1 MSWYQ
6 VVKTINGRKY
16 LYLQMTYREGRK
28 VKTKNKY
35 IGPATGGFGGG
46 APAVL
51 PTATEGKPI
60 ATKRQSKPLKLD
72 PIVRW
77 NDLTKDQQKAQLQKS
92 KRLRAAD
99 ARRQFRAEFSDDEWK
114 DYLEK
119 QKYEREKRRELRKL
133 EKKKSP
139 PQPTLL
145 QKISLFKWSKK
156 KGDA

>member
-1 MSWYQ
+1 MSWYS
-6 VVKTINGRKY
+6 VTKTINGRKY

-46 APAVL
+46 APADL

-60 ATKRQSKPLKLD
+60 ATKRPQSKPLKLD

-77 NDLTKDQQKAQLQKS
+77 NDLTQEQQKAQLQKS

-99 ARRQFRAEFSDDEWK
+99 ARREFRAQFSDDEWK

-119 QKYEREKRRELRKL
+119 RKYEREKRREQRKR
-133 EKKKSP
+133 EKEKP
-139 PQPTLL
+139 PPRPTLL
-145 QKISLFKWSKK
+145 QQISLFKWAK
-156 KGDA
+156 